1 MTNQIGTDNKLAAR
15 ADLCRFLSA
24 CYYEPSPAFAE
35 ERLFESMADVAGA
48 LDAELDVAASELGQA
63 FAAAEPQAL
72 LVDYTRLF
80 LGPVRA
86 VAMPYGSMWLPGD
99 ATLMQDSTMAV
110 RELYAQGGFELGD
123 DFADLPDHVAV
134 ELEFLYVLLLA
145 ELDARQVG
153 DDVAL
158 QATLSIR
165 RQFLQAHLGAWVDAF
180 ASAVTANAGT
190 PFYRL
195 LAELTRRVVAGERQH
210 LMPVQPGDA

>member
-1 MTNQIGTDNKLAAR
+1 MTNPIGTDNKLAAR
-15 ADLCRFLSA
+15 ADLCRFLAA
-24 CYYEPSPAFAE
+24 CYYEPTPAFSE
-35 ERLFESMADVAGA
+35 ERLFDSMAEVAGV
-48 LDAELDVAASELGQA
+48 LDAELASAATGLGEA
-63 FAAAEPQAL
+63 FAAAEPEAL

-86 VAMPYGSMWLPGD
+86 IAMPYGSMWLRGD

-110 RELYAQGGFELGD
+110 RDLYAQGGFDIDD

-145 ELDARQVG
+145 ERDARQAG
-153 DDVAL
+153 DAAAL

-165 RQFLQAHLGAWVDAF
+165 RQFLRQHLGAWVASF
-180 ASAVTANAGT
+180 AGAVTANAET

-195 LAELTRRVVAGERQH
+195 LAALTLRVVSLEEKELLVGRRE
-210 LMPVQPGDA
+210 DA